1 MSIHNLFADVSDY
14 QRSDIAFMQFLKNL
28 GFKGIVIKVTEG
40 SADGSNWVS
49 ATAAEKIRNAS
60 KVGLLI

>member
-1 MSIHNLFADVSDY
+1 MSIHYLFADVSDY
-14 QRSDIAFMQFLKNL
+14 QRSDIGFMQNLKNL

-49 ATAAEKIRNAS
+49 ATAAEKS
-60 KVGLLI
+60 S